1 MSSQQAPGPL
11 LPTRPILS
19 SQRVSM
25 PDLSPCWVR
34 KHSQA
39 PVYAKVLVQE
49 LEILT
54 TNGGCWCGKDMRAEA
69 TMTTLQKE
77 KKGSRPR
84 DCSGAVS
91 PAQRVQ
97 RQPLGSWGETMGEG
111 ETVRGSW

>member
-1 MSSQQAPGPL
+1 
-11 LPTRPILS
+11 
-19 SQRVSM
+19 M

-54 TNGGCWCGKDMRAEA
+54 TNGGCWCGKDVRAEA

-77 KKGSRPR
+77 KKRQQTKGLLW
-84 DCSGAVS
+84 CCLTS
-91 PAQRVQ
+91 PEGQEAATGQ
-97 RQPLGSWGETMGEG
+97 LGRNNG
-111 ETVRGSW
+111 RG